1 MLNMEPTTSGD
12 RLVQRSRI
20 EVLEDKLERL
30 ENLKSSN

>member
-1 MLNMEPTTSGD
+1 MEPTTSGD